1 MEPLLLIREDVI
13 VSLLKAVVAVLN
25 MCACLGEFPSL
36 QHYSP
41 VWEWLNL
48 KIYPKKRSRKQDKTK
63 KSESIIEIH

>member
-13 VSLLKAVVAVLN
+13 VSLLKALVAVLN

-41 VWEWLNL
+41 V
-48 KIYPKKRSRKQDKTK
+48 
-63 KSESIIEIH
+63 